1 LEDAKKAAQLN
12 KQELSILM
20 GKIQVAQG
28 DLSVAVSKKN
38 RLSRAKEILMM
49 RSGIE
54 MNTS

>member
-1 LEDAKKAAQLN
+1 MLN

-28 DLSVAVSKKN
+28 DLSVAVAKKD

-49 RSGIE
+49 RSGLE
-54 MNTS
+54 MSSS

>member
-1 LEDAKKAAQLN
+1 LEEAKKAAMLN

-28 DLSVAVSKKN
+28 DLSVAVAKKN

-49 RSGIE
+49 RSGLD
-54 MNTS
+54 MSSS